1 MTVVLGGDDAC
12 SSLVEDLYTAV
23 FPVFSECLSRMSI
36 AFLHP
41 GSTSQVMSACD
52 GGVTRPI
59 IIDWLTARINPGKL
73 G

>member
-36 AFLHP
+36 AILHRDSIGMFIVNTP
-41 GSTSQVMSACD
+41 S
-52 GGVTRPI
+52 
-59 IIDWLTARINPGKL
+59 IDLLNKSLTDSHF
-73 G
+73 